1 MGSIDREGRLEEEGS
16 RIERSLREARW
27 PASLA
32 VVFAIALYWLL
43 PEKLIIGPRWLVPAL
58 ESGLLIALTVVSPY
72 RHGEESKILRALS
85 ILLIALIQIA
95 NAVTL
100 AFLVRILLFSGTK
113 ASGVQLA
120 LSAIEIW
127 LTNVVTFALWYW
139 ELDGGGPG
147 RRLTKF
153 PEGAEFLFPQMTSK
167 KFGGGWKPSFVD
179 YLFVSFTNS
188 TAFSPTDT
196 MPLTQFAKIG
206 MMMQATLAVITVV
219 LVAARAV
226 NILG

>member
-1 MGSIDREGRLEEEGS
+1 VSSVDPERGLDQEIDREEQR
-16 RIERSLREARW
+16 LREARW

-32 VVFAIALYWLL
+32 VALAIALYWLL
-43 PEKLIIGPRWLVPAL
+43 PENLIIGPRWLLPAM
-58 ESGLLIALTVVSPY
+58 EVGLLIALSVASPY
-72 RHGEESKILRALS
+72 REGEESKILRLLS
-85 ILLIALIQIA
+85 ILLIGLIQFA
-95 NAVTL
+95 NAATL
-100 AFLVRILLFSGTK
+100 FFLVRLLLSGGK
-113 ASGVQLA
+113 ASGVDLV
-120 LSAIEIW
+120 LSAIQIW
-127 LTNVVTFALWYW
+127 LTNVITFALWYW

-153 PEGAEFLFPQMTSK
+153 PDDAEFLFPQMSSE
-167 KFGGGWKPSFVD
+167 KFGVGWKPSFVD

-196 MPLTQFAKIG
+196 MPLTQLAKIA
-206 MMMQATLAVITVV
+206 MMLQAMVAVITVV